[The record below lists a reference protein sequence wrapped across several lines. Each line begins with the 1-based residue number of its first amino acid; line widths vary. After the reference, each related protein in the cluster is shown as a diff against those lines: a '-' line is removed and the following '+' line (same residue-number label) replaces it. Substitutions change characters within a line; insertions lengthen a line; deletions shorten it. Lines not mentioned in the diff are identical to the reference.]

1 MPYYIYVFCV
11 GACGCACT
19 LWRSEGI
26 LQVLILCFHHV
37 GSGIELRLSVLAATP
52 PPLLPA
58 ELTGSRTVIHSLIV
72 QEVLTDHFLGMMK
85 VQNSVLTLS
94 GVTDL
99 WSADDLVTLKWQG
112 HVIMRDS
119 VLHHI
124 LILATSFRPWAT
136 D

>member
-1 MPYYIYVFCV
+1 MYSGCVLV
-11 GACGCACT
+11 GAHVHCGGQRASCGCWFF
-19 LWRSEGI
+19 LFIMWIQG
-26 LQVLILCFHHV
+26 LN
-37 GSGIELRLSVLAATP
+37 SGCQFWQQAP
-52 PPLLPA
+52 PPPLPA

-85 VQNSVLTLS
+85 VQDSVLTLS

-124 LILATSFRPWAT
+124 LILAT
-136 D
+136 